1 MWRISLSFEVLV
13 LEPFVKTEILR
24 ECNRLTSKL
33 HQQNVALFTTPNIYP
48 PPPLKSFRKQMDI
61 IKINTQT
68 HVCSQL
74 CSQYSSFEQTVTWST
89 LMSLWHEHACERH
102 MLTTVAKKQICFAF
116 MLWMNYVTVL
126 SIRTNFPTCPYR
138 LNTYEQ
144 KNIQFF
150 SQYL

>member
-1 MWRISLSFEVLV
+1 MTNFFVLWGFSV
-13 LEPFVKTEILR
+13 GAIRKNWNTKRMQPINFKI
-24 ECNRLTSKL
+24 
-33 HQQNVALFTTPNIYP
+33 TPTKCCTIYYPKFLP
-48 PPPLKSFRKQMDI
+48 PSPLKSFRKQMDI